1 MQNRNIKVLS
11 DRDHIYQKTEMYA
24 GGVSEVES
32 TEYLMTSDGIRRTQ
46 VSYVPALL
54 KIINEVIDNAVD
66 VHIKTPT
73 AATPTV
79 EVKMTE
85 TSVMVKDNG
94 CGIPVQKNEDGIY
107 LPRVCW
113 GFARSGGNFD
123 LKENAGLG
131 TFGVGS
137 YITNVLSKRF
147 VGKTCDGTNKYIIEF
162 INNAGEYNERSEQAH
177 RSERGTV
184 VEFDP
189 DLGRFGLTS
198 MGSVYYDL
206 IQQRLLNLKMA
217 FPHLTFKLNGKT
229 IKVSNFKSYCQQFNL
244 PFEAY
249 ESDDGSYGFAI
260 MHNPEDDFQQFSY
273 VNGLS
278 IKDGGTHIDVI
289 TSNIVDR
296 LREKLLR
303 KYKTIK
309 PGDIRNKLFVV
320 AFCRNFPNP
329 KFNSQTKEKITN
341 APSEVSKYLDAPW
354 DTLSQKVMK
363 NPGIIDPITEVY
375 KIKEEMK
382 RRQDLKSLSK
392 VRKIKNEKYLA
403 PTRKQKYLMIVEG
416 ECLDESTP
424 VLMSTFDVMTL
435 KDVQVGD
442 YVLDRFMQPSEVQAV
457 TKLLKPVLE
466 IKTAD
471 TSLKC
476 GKKHR
481 FYYYNKQT
489 KIFGFKAAE
498 ELTPGEDCLVRSRI
512 NSDTKGAKVLANHK
526 GIHCLEVEG
535 DCITYTDDDTFAIMR
550 NGIVL
555 KVPACDIMEDDVVV
569 YTLA

>member
-32 TEYLMTSDGIRRTQ
+32 TEYLMTNDGIRRTQ

-147 VGKTCDGTNKYIIEF
+147 VGKTCDGTNKYTIKF

-177 RSERGTV
+177 GSERGTV

-189 DLGRFGLTS
+189 DLNRFGLTS
-198 MGSVYYDL
+198 MESVYYDL

-217 FPHLTFKLNGKT
+217 FPHLTFKLNGKV

-249 ESDDGSYGFAI
+249 ESDDGSYSFAI

-278 IKDGGTHIDVI
+278 IKDGGTHIDTI

-354 DTLSQKVMK
+354 DTLAQKVMK

-392 VRKIKNEKYLA
+392 VRKIKNEKYLP

-424 VLMSTFDVMTL
+424 VLMSTFDVMAL

-442 YVLDRFMQPSEVQAV
+442 YVLDRFMQPAEVQAV

-466 IKTAD
+466 VKTAD
-471 TSLKC
+471 ACLKC

-481 FYYYNKQT
+481 FYYYNKQAKT
-489 KIFGFKAAE
+489 FGFKAAE
-498 ELTPGEDCLVRSRI
+498 ELKPGEDCLVRSRI
-512 NSDTKGAKVLANHK
+512 NSDTKGAKVLANYSE
-526 GIHCLEVEG
+526 IHCLEIEG

-555 KVPACDIMEDDVVV
+555 KVPACDIMKDDVVV

>member
-32 TEYLMTSDGIRRTQ
+32 TEYLMTNDGIRRTQ
-46 VSYVPALL
+46 VPYVPALL

-147 VGKTCDGTNKYIIEF
+147 VGKTCDGTNKYTIEF
-162 INNAGEYNERSEQAH
+162 INNAGEYNERSEQAR

-217 FPHLTFKLNGKT
+217 FPHLTFKLNGKV

-249 ESDDGSYGFAI
+249 ESDDGSYSFAI

-278 IKDGGTHIDVI
+278 IKDGGTHIDTI

-354 DTLSQKVMK
+354 DALAQKVMK

-424 VLMSTFDVMTL
+424 VLMSTFDVMPL

-442 YVLDRFMQPSEVQAV
+442 YVLDRFIQPSEVQAV

-471 TSLKC
+471 ASLKC

-489 KIFGFKAAE
+489 KTFGFKAAE

-512 NSDTKGAKVLANHK
+512 NSDTKGAKVLANHNE
-526 GIHCLEVEG
+526 IHCLEVEG